1 MSFDYSSAGKRFASQ
16 NELLD
21 CFADVL
27 DLHIYYIYK
36 YHYWVSPENSMQ
48 GMLGVVVT
56 REEFEKGL
64 IRASGGTAWESLS
77 DDETSEIEMTREY
90 FFGRVLA
97 TPDDCGFPVF
107 GVENAFRTDRFRFL
121 TVLTLLCC
129 DVERRYEKLFAF
141 LQDDISKKLP
151 TADTMI
157 RLWAEPGRRI
167 ADYYRYFSEQDAL
180 MK

>member
-1 MSFDYSSAGKRFASQ
+1 MIIPARGNALQARTSFWTALRTSSIFT
-16 NELLD
+16 
-21 CFADVL
+21 
-27 DLHIYYIYK
+27 YITSTNITTG
-36 YHYWVSPENSMQ
+36 VSPENSMQ

-64 IRASGGTAWESLS
+64 LRASGGTAWESLS

-141 LQDDISKKLP
+141 LQDDISKSSRQP
-151 TADTMI
+151 T
-157 RLWAEPGRRI
+157 R
-167 ADYYRYFSEQDAL
+167 
-180 MK
+180 

>member
-1 MSFDYSSAGKRFASQ
+1 MSFDYSRAGKRFASQ

-64 IRASGGTAWESLS
+64 LRASGGTAWESLS

-97 TPDDCGFPVF
+97 TPDDCGFPVS
-107 GVENAFRTDRFRFL
+107 ELKTRSERTDS
-121 TVLTLLCC
+121 
-129 DVERRYEKLFAF
+129 A
-141 LQDDISKKLP
+141 S
-151 TADTMI
+151 
-157 RLWAEPGRRI
+157 
-167 ADYYRYFSEQDAL
+167 
-180 MK
+180 